1 MFCVLLSQQSSFL
14 QDSLEVLKNIP
25 DLTWTP
31 EIPKFLLNKSQEHI
45 DKYFTPKL
53 QSKQMPLQVHRNIPS
68 NITEVDEEFDWTVEN
83 PKCVNY
89 IESMEHCVATE
100 LFASI
105 NMLSDLRCIYNYDE
119 ERVQYSHQYHLNCF
133 SQGIGCER
141 NNKYSFSFEHL
152 EAPYGTVPASC
163 VSYTSGLTG
172 YVGKCPSKCDDGSTL
187 PKRTTIDR
195 GEVVTWGDGIT
206 WDEAGENFVKRAV
219 KKGPIQL
226 CFTAYTDVMFFNAG
240 VYQHQYGDYLGDFR
254 GEVMGWGTD
263 NGIKFWKLKMSFGE
277 EWGEKGYLRIA
288 QSDIMAKFWEF
299 IM

>member
-1 MFCVLLSQQSSFL
+1 MFCVILSQQSSFL

-31 EIPKFLLNKSQEHI
+31 EIPKFLLNKSQQHI

-53 QSKQMPLQVHRNIPS
+53 QSMQMPPQVHRSIPS
-68 NITEVDEEFDWTVEN
+68 NITEVDEEFDWTVKN

-105 NMLSDLRCIYNYDE
+105 NMLSDLLCLYKYDD
-119 ERVQYSHQYHLNCF
+119 ERVRYSHQYYLNCY
-133 SQGIGCER
+133 SQGTGCDNIEFGFA
-141 NNKYSFSFEHL
+141 YFEW
-152 EAPYGTVPASC
+152 PYGTVPASC
-163 VSYTSGLTG
+163 VAYTSGLTG
-172 YVGKCPSKCDDGSTL
+172 KIGKCPSKCDDGSDL
-187 PKRTTIDR
+187 PKFATIQN
-195 GEVVTWGDGIT
+195 GEVVTWGKNE
-206 WDEAGENFVKRAV
+206 WDEEGENFVKRALQY
-219 KKGPIQL
+219 GPIQ
-226 CFTAYTDVMFFNAG
+226 FSFKAYTDVMFYNAG
-240 VYQHQYGDYLGDFR
+240 VYSHQFGDYLGDFR
-254 GEVMGWGTD
+254 AEVMGWGTD

-277 EWGEKGYLRIA
+277 EWGENGYLRIA